1 MQNDQRGFAW
11 VPVLIVMGVAALL
24 VPHFHLPAMFQKQP
38 PTAKLTA
45 AQDELAAAKA
55 SQAKAEA
62 LLASAQKEAAQRTA
76 EQLDYAQGMSAG
88 AGLALARVKPEQ
100 LTPEI
105 KLATDLTTRANAGL
119 AAARGKLPAD
129 QQAEMQKL
137 IDEALSAVTAERD
150 AYKADLAKK
159 DAALAA
165 ETQARAKAEAAIP
178 TLQANEKVA
187 EAAVTEKVA
196 EVQTATN
203 EVKVWAEKKA
213 ASDAKAGGLEAWVS
227 NAIRLAIVAGL
238 LYALVHFVLPSLAVE
253 FPGGFLATVNKWTK
267 SIFSAHP

>member
-1 MQNDQRGFAW
+1 M
-11 VPVLIVMGVAALL
+11 PVLIVVAAAALL
-24 VPHFHLPAMFQKQP
+24 VPHFHLPAIFQKQP

-55 SQAKAEA
+55 AQANAEA
-62 LLASAQKEAAQRTA
+62 LLAAAKKEAAQRTA
-76 EQLDYAQGMSAG
+76 AQLDYAQGMSAG

-100 LTPEI
+100 VTPEI
-105 KLATDLTTRANAGL
+105 KLAADLTSRANAGL
-119 AAARGKLPAD
+119 EAARGKLPPD

-150 AYKADLAKK
+150 AYKAELAQK

-165 ETQARAKAEAAIP
+165 ETQARAKVEATIP
-178 TLQANEKVA
+178 ALQAKEQVA
-187 EAAVTEKVA
+187 EAAVTAKSAQVE
-196 EVQTATN
+196 TATN
-203 EVKVWAEKKA
+203 EVKVWAQKKA
-213 ASDAKAGGLEAWVS
+213 ESDAKAGGLEAWVS
-227 NAIRLAIVAGL
+227 NGIRLAIVAGL

-267 SIFSAHP
+267 SIFSAHV